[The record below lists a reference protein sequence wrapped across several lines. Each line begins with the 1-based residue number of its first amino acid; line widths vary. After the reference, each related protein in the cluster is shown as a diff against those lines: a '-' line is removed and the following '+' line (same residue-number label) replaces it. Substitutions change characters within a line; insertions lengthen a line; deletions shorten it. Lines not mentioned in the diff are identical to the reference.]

1 MFSCLKSL
9 WYSGINLL
17 AFFVNGF
24 RSFLNKK
31 KKLLFLL
38 FWINLIFDYRREFT
52 QENNNH
58 FFFAKLRT
66 LE

>member
-31 KKLLFLL
+31 KKLFLL
-38 FWINLIFDYRREFT
+38 FWINLIFDYRSEFT

-58 FFFAKLRT
+58 FFAKLRT